1 MPPARFPVLI
11 LFAVWCGACNHA
23 PTAPTPPVA
32 PVPPPLAAPPTVTC
46 PADLSITA
54 ATSQGATVSFRTPE
68 AEHGEGAVQ
77 VACTPDSG
85 ATFPIG
91 TTDVQCDA
99 VDSLQRKA
107 SCFFSVS
114 VAAPP
119 RLGRARIMAFGDS
132 ITAGQVVVPNTESA
146 DVITTPEVAY
156 PTVLAQLL
164 GSRYSDQR
172 IEVFNEGR
180 PTERSELALS
190 RFIGTFG
197 LDRPDVVVLLEGYND
212 IIFATDGAL
221 GIAAAERGVSA
232 LAADARNRGARVFVC
247 TLTPGKAGRRQI
259 APSAILAAND
269 RLRIV
274 ARGEGAVL
282 VDTYSALL
290 PDVGE
295 NVGSDG
301 LHLTPV
307 GYRRVAEAVF
317 AAIRADLEI
326 KAP

>member
-1 MPPARFPVLI
+1 M
-11 LFAVWCGACNHA
+11 WCGACSHA
-23 PTAPTPPVA
+23 PAAPATPVA
-32 PVPPPLAAPPTVTC
+32 PDPPPIAAPPTVAC
-46 PADLSITA
+46 PADLSVTA
-54 ATSQGATVSFRTPE
+54 RTSQGAVVDFNTPD
-68 AEHGEGAVQ
+68 AEHGEGAVN
-77 VACTPDSG
+77 VSCTPASG

-91 TTDVQCDA
+91 TTDVECDA

-107 SCFFSVS
+107 SCFFSVT
-114 VAAPP
+114 VTAPP
-119 RLGRARIMAFGDS
+119 RLARTRIMAFGDS
-132 ITAGQVVVPNTESA
+132 VTAGQVVVPNTDSA
-146 DVITTPEVAY
+146 EVITTPEVAY
-156 PTVLAQLL
+156 PTVLAQML
-164 GSRYSDQR
+164 GARYTDQR

-197 LDRPDVVVLLEGYND
+197 IDHPDVVVLLEGYND
-212 IIFATDGAL
+212 IIFATSGAI
-221 GIAAAERGVSA
+221 GIAAAEQGVSA
-232 LAADARNRGARVFVC
+232 LAADARNRGARVFIC
-247 TLTPGKAGRRQI
+247 TLTPGKPGRRQI

-269 RLRIV
+269 RLRVV

-301 LHLTPV
+301 LHLTPA

-317 AAIRADLEI
+317 AAIRADLEV